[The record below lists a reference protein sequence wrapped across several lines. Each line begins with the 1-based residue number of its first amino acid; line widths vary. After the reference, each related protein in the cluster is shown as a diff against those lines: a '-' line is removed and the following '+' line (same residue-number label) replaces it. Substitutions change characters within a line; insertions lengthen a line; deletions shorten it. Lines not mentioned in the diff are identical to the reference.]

1 MTWFVDKLG
10 PSTGTPGGQAMQK
23 GVSVPKGTPAKHG
36 LAPKQQ
42 AQRAAPPPAEPP
54 KKKKGWF

>member
-1 MTWFVDKLG
+1 MNWFVDKLG
-10 PSTGTPGGQAMQK
+10 PSNASPGAQAMQK

-36 LAPKQQ
+36 VAKQ